1 VAKPLKI
8 TLAIAAAL
16 LAIVAGTLWFRQPGP
31 AKVAGGATAGGAL
44 TASLRSEPAHYN
56 RYLDAKAAAD
66 LLSLLT
72 HARLVRINRATD
84 ELEPALAESW
94 TQSADGLSYTLKLRS
109 GVTFSDGHPFS
120 ADDVLFTAR
129 VLYDPAVNSSLGTSL
144 RVDGKPLVFE
154 ATDAATVIVRFPSPY
169 APGLRLLDNLAILPK
184 HKLEAALDAGTFAD
198 AWKVG
203 TPPAELA
210 GLGPFVMAEH
220 VTGQRMVFAKNPH
233 YWKKDS
239 NGVQLPYLDRLTIA
253 IVPDQNTEALR
264 LQSGEIDMMSNGDIR
279 PDDHQAFRRA
289 AEQGKLRLL
298 DVGIGLDPNLLWF
311 NLGESSAARAALF
324 RERAFRQAIA
334 YAVDRDAIV
343 NTVYLGAAVPIYG
356 PVTPGNRTWYSTA
369 APQYPL
375 DRARAREL
383 LASLGLAD
391 KDGDGMLEDARGEP
405 VRFSVIVQQGN
416 TIRERTV
423 SVIQDQLRQVGIGV
437 DIAPLDPQ
445 SMFQR
450 MAAGTY
456 DSMYHGAQASSTD
469 PIIGW
474 SEFWFSSGQAHYW
487 NPQQKTPATEWEGR
501 IDALM
506 HKVESAP
513 TLTERQQLFA
523 DAQKIFGEELPA
535 IYFAAPRVT
544 VAISSRVGNPQPAP
558 QVPQLLWSADTLQAV
573 SR

>member
-1 VAKPLKI
+1 MAKPLKL
-8 TLAIAAAL
+8 TLAIVAAV
-16 LAIVAGTLWFRQPGP
+16 LAIVAGMFLLRQSSAPSQ
-31 AKVAGGATAGGAL
+31 VAGGASGGAL

-56 RYLDAKAAAD
+56 RYLDPKAAAD
-66 LLSLLT
+66 LLSLLM

-94 TQSADGLSYTLKLRS
+94 TPSADGLSYTLKLRN
-109 GVTFSDGHPFS
+109 GVQFSDGHPFS

-129 VLYDPAVNSSLGTSL
+129 VLYDPAVNSALGMSL

-154 ATDAATVIVRFPSPY
+154 APDAATVIVRFPSPY

-184 HKLEAALDAGTFAD
+184 HKLTGPLDAGQFAD

-203 TPPAELA
+203 TPPAEIV

-220 VTGQRMVFAKNPH
+220 VTGQRMVFARNPH
-233 YWKKDS
+233 YWKKDA

-253 IVPDQNTEALR
+253 IVADQNTEALR
-264 LQSGEIDMMSNGDIR
+264 LQSGEIDLMSNGDIR
-279 PDDHQAFRRA
+279 PEDHQAFRRS
-289 AEQGKLRLL
+289 AEQGKLRML

-311 NLGESSAARAALF
+311 NLGESSATRAALF
-324 RERAFRQAIA
+324 REKAFRQAVS

-356 PVTPGNRTWYSTA
+356 PVTPGNKTWYSPA
-369 APQYPL
+369 APQYPV

-383 LASLGLAD
+383 LASVGLAD
-391 KDGDGMLEDARGEP
+391 KNGDGMLDDGKGEP
-405 VRFSVIVQQGN
+405 VRFSIIVQQGN
-416 TIRERTV
+416 TIRERTA
-423 SVIQDQLRQVGIGV
+423 SVIQEQLRQVGIGV
-437 DIAPLDPQ
+437 EIAQLDQ
-445 SMFQR
+445 KSLFQR
-450 MAAGTY
+450 WGSGDY
-456 DSMYHGAQASSTD
+456 DSIYHGAQASSTD

-474 SEFWFSSGQAHYW
+474 SEFWFSSGQSHFW
-487 NPQQKTPATEWEGR
+487 NPQQKTPSTEWESR

-506 HKVESAP
+506 HRVESAP
-513 TLTERQQLFA
+513 TLSERQQLFA
-523 DAQKIFGEELPA
+523 DAQKIFGEELPG
-535 IYFAAPRVT
+535 IYFAAPRTT

-558 QVPQLLWSADTLQAV
+558 QIPQLLWSADTLQAV